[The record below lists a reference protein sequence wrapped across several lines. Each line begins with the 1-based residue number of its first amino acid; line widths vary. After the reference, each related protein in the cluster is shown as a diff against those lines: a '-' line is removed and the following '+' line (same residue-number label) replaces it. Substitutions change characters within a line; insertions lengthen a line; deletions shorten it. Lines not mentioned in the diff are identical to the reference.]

1 MSVVALIDPIAEST
15 ESTILAR
22 STPNAEEASEAVRR
36 VRRAQA
42 GDLAAYDQLVHQ
54 FQERIYGLCYHM
66 TSNHEDAHDLAQD
79 TFVKAW
85 QALKSFKGD
94 SSFYTW
100 IYRIAVNTCLN
111 HLKLR
116 RNRTPHLSLND
127 LDLQPEN
134 HPDLVARVSDKTP
147 RREANLAELQR
158 RLNEA
163 ILKLSEDHRTVVT
176 LHDIQGLPHDQIAK
190 ILGVNPG
197 TVRSRLFYAHQQLQG
212 SLADWVK

>member
-1 MSVVALIDPIAEST
+1 MDPIAEST
-15 ESTILAR
+15 PSTLLGRPAL
-22 STPNAEEASEAVRR
+22 NAEEASEVVQR

-66 TSNHEDAHDLAQD
+66 TSHHEDANDLAQD

-85 QALKSFKGD
+85 QALKSFKGN

-116 RNRTPHLSLND
+116 RNRTTHLSLHD

-134 HPDLVARVSDKTP
+134 HPDLVALVSDKTS
-147 RREANLAELQR
+147 RAEANLAELQR

-163 ILKLSEDHRTVVT
+163 ILKLSDDHRSVVT

-212 SLADWVK
+212 WLADWVQ

>member
-1 MSVVALIDPIAEST
+1 MDPIAEST
-15 ESTILAR
+15 QSTILAR
-22 STPNAEEASEAVRR
+22 TASNAEEASEVVHR

-66 TSNHEDAHDLAQD
+66 TSHHEDAHDLAQD

-127 LDLQPEN
+127 LDVQPEN
-134 HPDLVARVSDKTP
+134 DPDLVALVSDKTP

-163 ILKLSEDHRTVVT
+163 ILKLSEDHRSVVT

-212 SLADWVK
+212 WLADWMK

>member
-1 MSVVALIDPIAEST
+1 MDPIAEST
-15 ESTILAR
+15 VSARTIA
-22 STPNAEEASEAVRR
+22 NAEEASEVVQR

-42 GDLAAYDQLVHQ
+42 GDIAAYDQLVHQ

-66 TSNHEDAHDLAQD
+66 TSHHEDAHDLAQD

-127 LDLQPEN
+127 LDVQPEN
-134 HPDLVARVSDKTP
+134 DPDLVALVSDKTP

-163 ILKLSEDHRTVVT
+163 ILKLSEDHRAVVT

-212 SLADWVK
+212 WLADWMK

>member
-1 MSVVALIDPIAEST
+1 MDPIAEST
-15 ESTILAR
+15 VSARTIA
-22 STPNAEEASEAVRR
+22 NAEEASEVVQR

-66 TSNHEDAHDLAQD
+66 TSHHEDAHDLAQD

-127 LDLQPEN
+127 LDVQPEN
-134 HPDLVARVSDKTP
+134 DPDLVALVSDKTP

-176 LHDIQGLPHDQIAK
+176 LHDIQGLPHEQIAK
-190 ILGVNPG
+190 ILKVNPG

-212 SLADWVK
+212 WLSDWMK

>member
-1 MSVVALIDPIAEST
+1 MDPIAEST
-15 ESTILAR
+15 VSARTI
-22 STPNAEEASEAVRR
+22 PNAEEASEVVQR

-42 GDLAAYDQLVHQ
+42 GDLAAYDQLVQQ

-66 TSNHEDAHDLAQD
+66 TSHHEDAHDLAQD

-127 LDLQPEN
+127 LDVQPEN
-134 HPDLVARVSDKTP
+134 DPDLVALVSDKTP

-163 ILKLSEDHRTVVT
+163 ILKLSEDHRSVVT

-197 TVRSRLFYAHQQLQG
+197 TVRSRLFYAHQQLHG
-212 SLADWVK
+212 WLADWMR

>member
-1 MSVVALIDPIAEST
+1 MDPIAEST
-15 ESTILAR
+15 VSARTIA
-22 STPNAEEASEAVRR
+22 NAEEASEVVQR

-42 GDLAAYDQLVHQ
+42 GDLAAYDQLVQQ

-66 TSNHEDAHDLAQD
+66 TSHHEDAHDLAQD

-127 LDLQPEN
+127 LDVQPEN
-134 HPDLVARVSDKTP
+134 DPDLVALVSDKTP

-163 ILKLSEDHRTVVT
+163 ILKLSEDHRSVVT

-212 SLADWVK
+212 WLADWMK

>member
-1 MSVVALIDPIAEST
+1 MDPIAEST
-15 ESTILAR
+15 VSARTIA
-22 STPNAEEASEAVRR
+22 NAEEASEVVQR

-42 GDLAAYDQLVHQ
+42 GGLAAYDQLVHQ

-66 TSNHEDAHDLAQD
+66 TSHHEDAHDLAQD

-127 LDLQPEN
+127 LDVQPEN
-134 HPDLVARVSDKTP
+134 DPDLVALVSDKTP
-147 RREANLAELQR
+147 RREANLADLQR

-163 ILKLSEDHRTVVT
+163 ILKMSEDHRAVVT

-212 SLADWVK
+212 WLADWMK

>member
-1 MSVVALIDPIAEST
+1 MDPIAEST
-15 ESTILAR
+15 VSARTI
-22 STPNAEEASEAVRR
+22 PNAEEASEVVQR

-54 FQERIYGLCYHM
+54 FLERIYGLCYHM
-66 TSNHEDAHDLAQD
+66 TSHHEDAHDLAQD

-127 LDLQPEN
+127 LDVQPEN
-134 HPDLVARVSDKTP
+134 DPDLVALVSDKTP

-163 ILKLSEDHRTVVT
+163 ILKLSEDHRSVVT

-212 SLADWVK
+212 WLADWMR

>member
-1 MSVVALIDPIAEST
+1 MDPIAEST
-15 ESTILAR
+15 VSARTIA
-22 STPNAEEASEAVRR
+22 NAEEASEVVQR

-42 GDLAAYDQLVHQ
+42 GDLAAYDQLVQQ

-66 TSNHEDAHDLAQD
+66 TSHHEDAHDLAQD

-127 LDLQPEN
+127 LDVQPEN
-134 HPDLVARVSDKTP
+134 DPDLVALVSDKTP

-163 ILKLSEDHRTVVT
+163 ILKLSEDHRSVVT

-212 SLADWVK
+212 WLADWMR

>member
-1 MSVVALIDPIAEST
+1 MDPIAEST
-15 ESTILAR
+15 QSTILAR
-22 STPNAEEASEAVRR
+22 TIPNAEEASEVVHR

-42 GDLAAYDQLVHQ
+42 GDLAAYDQLVQQ

-66 TSNHEDAHDLAQD
+66 TSHHEDAHDLAQD

-127 LDLQPEN
+127 LDVQPEN
-134 HPDLVARVSDKTP
+134 DPDLVALVSGKTP

-163 ILKLSEDHRTVVT
+163 ILKLSEDHRSVVT

-212 SLADWVK
+212 WLADWMR

>member
-1 MSVVALIDPIAEST
+1 MDPIAEST
-15 ESTILAR
+15 VSARTI
-22 STPNAEEASEAVRR
+22 PNAEEASEVVQR

-42 GDLAAYDQLVHQ
+42 GDLAAYDQLVQQ

-66 TSNHEDAHDLAQD
+66 TSHHEDAHDLAQD

-127 LDLQPEN
+127 LDVQPEN
-134 HPDLVARVSDKTP
+134 DPDLVALVSDKTP

-163 ILKLSEDHRTVVT
+163 ILKLSEDHRSVVT

-212 SLADWVK
+212 WLADWMR

>member
-1 MSVVALIDPIAEST
+1 MDPIAEST
-15 ESTILAR
+15 VPARTI
-22 STPNAEEASEAVRR
+22 PNAEEASEVVQR

-66 TSNHEDAHDLAQD
+66 TSHHEDAHDLAQD

-127 LDLQPEN
+127 LDVQPEN
-134 HPDLVARVSDKTP
+134 DPDLVALVSDKTP

-163 ILKLSEDHRTVVT
+163 ILKLSEDHRSVVT

-212 SLADWVK
+212 WLADWMR

>member
-1 MSVVALIDPIAEST
+1 MDPIAEST
-15 ESTILAR
+15 ESTESTVLAR
-22 STPNAEEASEAVRR
+22 PAPNAEEASEVGPC

-66 TSNHEDAHDLAQD
+66 TSHHEDANDLAQD

-85 QALKSFKGD
+85 QALKSFKGN

-116 RNRTPHLSLND
+116 RNRTTHLSLND

-134 HPDLVARVSDKTP
+134 HPDLVALVSDKTP

-163 ILKLSEDHRTVVT
+163 ILKLSDDHRSVVT

-212 SLADWVK
+212 WLADWVQ

>member
-1 MSVVALIDPIAEST
+1 MEPIAEST
-15 ESTILAR
+15 VSTR
-22 STPNAEEASEAVRR
+22 SATGADEASEIVHR

-42 GDLAAYDQLVHQ
+42 GDLAAYDQLVAQ

-66 TSNHEDAHDLAQD
+66 TSNHEDANDLAQD

-85 QALKSFKGD
+85 QALKNFKGD

-134 HPDLVARVSDKTP
+134 DPDLVALISDKTP
-147 RREANLAELQR
+147 RREAGLGELQR

-163 ILKLSEDHRTVVT
+163 LLKLSEDHRTVVT

-190 ILGVNPG
+190 ILGINPG

-212 SLADWVK
+212 WLGDWMK

>member
-1 MSVVALIDPIAEST
+1 MDPIAEST
-15 ESTILAR
+15 VSARTI
-22 STPNAEEASEAVRR
+22 PNAEEASEVVQR

-42 GDLAAYDQLVHQ
+42 GDLAAYDQLVQQ

-66 TSNHEDAHDLAQD
+66 TSHHEDAHDLAQD

-127 LDLQPEN
+127 LDVQPEN
-134 HPDLVARVSDKTP
+134 DPDLVALVSDKTP

-163 ILKLSEDHRTVVT
+163 ILKLSEDHRSVVT
-176 LHDIQGLPHDQIAK
+176 LHDIHGLPHDQIAK

-212 SLADWVK
+212 WLADWMR

>member
-1 MSVVALIDPIAEST
+1 MDPIAEST
-15 ESTILAR
+15 VPARTI
-22 STPNAEEASEAVRR
+22 PNAEEASEVVQR

-66 TSNHEDAHDLAQD
+66 TSHHEDAHDLAQD

-127 LDLQPEN
+127 LDVQPEN
-134 HPDLVARVSDKTP
+134 DPDLVALVSDKTP

-212 SLADWVK
+212 WLADWMR

>member
-1 MSVVALIDPIAEST
+1 MEPLAEATVSTRTALGAD
-15 ESTILAR
+15 
-22 STPNAEEASEAVRR
+22 EASEVVHR

-42 GDLAAYDQLVHQ
+42 GDLVAYDQLVTQ

-66 TSNHEDAHDLAQD
+66 TSNHEDANDLAQD
-79 TFVKAW
+79 AFVKAW
-85 QALKSFKGD
+85 QALKNFKGD

-134 HPDLVARVSDKTP
+134 DPDLVALISDKTP
-147 RREANLAELQR
+147 RREAGLGELQR

-163 ILKLSEDHRTVVT
+163 LLKLSEDHRTVVT

-190 ILGVNPG
+190 ILGINPG

-212 SLADWVK
+212 WLGDWMK

>member
-1 MSVVALIDPIAEST
+1 
-15 ESTILAR
+15 
-22 STPNAEEASEAVRR
+22 
-36 VRRAQA
+36 
-42 GDLAAYDQLVHQ
+42 
-54 FQERIYGLCYHM
+54 M
-66 TSNHEDAHDLAQD
+66 TSHHEDAHDLAQD

-85 QALKSFKGD
+85 QALKNFKGD

-127 LDLQPEN
+127 LDVQPEN
-134 HPDLVARVSDKTP
+134 DPDLVALVSDKTP

-163 ILKLSEDHRTVVT
+163 ILRLSEDHRTVVT

>member
-1 MSVVALIDPIAEST
+1 MDPIAEST
-15 ESTILAR
+15 VSARTIA
-22 STPNAEEASEAVRR
+22 NAEEASEVVQR

-66 TSNHEDAHDLAQD
+66 TSHHEDAHDLAQD

-127 LDLQPEN
+127 LDVQPEN
-134 HPDLVARVSDKTP
+134 DPDLVALVSDKTP

-163 ILKLSEDHRTVVT
+163 ILKLSEDHRSVVT

-212 SLADWVK
+212 WLADWMK

>member
-1 MSVVALIDPIAEST
+1 MDPIAEST
-15 ESTILAR
+15 VSARTI
-22 STPNAEEASEAVRR
+22 PNAEEASEVVQR

-42 GDLAAYDQLVHQ
+42 GDLAAYDQLVQQ

-66 TSNHEDAHDLAQD
+66 TSHHEDAHDLAQD

-127 LDLQPEN
+127 LDVQPEN
-134 HPDLVARVSDKTP
+134 DPDLVALVSDKTP

-163 ILKLSEDHRTVVT
+163 ILKLSEDHRSVVT

-212 SLADWVK
+212 WLAVWAR

>member
-1 MSVVALIDPIAEST
+1 MEPIAEST
-15 ESTILAR
+15 VSTRTA
-22 STPNAEEASEAVRR
+22 TGAEEASEVSHL

-42 GDLAAYDQLVHQ
+42 GDLAAYDQLVTR

-66 TSNHEDAHDLAQD
+66 TSHHEDAHDLAQD

-85 QALKSFKGD
+85 QALKNFKGD
-94 SSFYTW
+94 ASFYTW
-100 IYRIAVNTCLN
+100 VYRIAVNTCLN

-116 RNRTPHLSLND
+116 RNRTPHLNLDD

-134 HPDLVARVSDKTP
+134 DPDLVALVSEKTP
-147 RREANLAELQR
+147 RREAALAELQR

-163 ILKLSEDHRTVVT
+163 LLKLSEDHRTVVT

-190 ILGVNPG
+190 ILGINPG

-212 SLADWVK
+212 WLADWMK

>member
-1 MSVVALIDPIAEST
+1 MDPIAEST
-15 ESTILAR
+15 QSTILAR
-22 STPNAEEASEAVRR
+22 TASSPEEASDVSHR

-42 GDLAAYDQLVHQ
+42 GDLAAYDQLVTK

-85 QALKSFKGD
+85 QALRNFKGD

-127 LDLQPEN
+127 LDVQPESD
-134 HPDLVARVSDKTP
+134 PDLLALVSDKTP
-147 RREANLAELQR
+147 RREAGLAELQR

-163 ILKLSEDHRTVVT
+163 IQKLSEDHRTVVT
-176 LHDIQGLPHDQIAK
+176 LHDIQGLPHDQIAR
-190 ILGVNPG
+190 ILGINPG

-212 SLADWVK
+212 WLSDWVK

>member
-1 MSVVALIDPIAEST
+1 MDPIAEST
-15 ESTILAR
+15 QSTLLAR
-22 STPNAEEASEAVRR
+22 TPANAEEASEVAHR

-42 GDLAAYDQLVHQ
+42 GDLAAYDQLVNQ

-66 TSNHEDAHDLAQD
+66 TSHHEDAHDLAQD

-85 QALKSFKGD
+85 QALKHFKGD

-111 HLKLR
+111 YLKLR

-127 LDLQPEN
+127 LDVQPEN
-134 HPDLVARVSDKTP
+134 DPDLVALVSDKTP

-163 ILKLSEDHRTVVT
+163 ILKLSEDHRSVVT

-212 SLADWVK
+212 WLADWMK

>member
-1 MSVVALIDPIAEST
+1 MDPIAEST
-15 ESTILAR
+15 VSTRVPLR
-22 STPNAEEASEAVRR
+22 TLPRTPSGADSGTEVTHW

-42 GDLAAYDQLVHQ
+42 GDQAAYDHLVSE
-54 FQERIYGLCYHM
+54 FRERIYGLCYHM
-66 TSNHEDAHDLAQD
+66 TSNHEDANDLAQD

-85 QALKSFKGD
+85 QALKNFKGD

-127 LDLQPEN
+127 LDLHPEN
-134 HPDLVARVSDKTP
+134 DPDLVALISDKTP
-147 RREANLAELQR
+147 RREAGLEELQR
-158 RLNEA
+158 RLNEDL
-163 ILKLSEDHRTVVT
+163 LKLSEEHRTVVT

-212 SLADWVK
+212 WLADWMR

>member
-1 MSVVALIDPIAEST
+1 MDPIADSMM
-15 ESTILAR
+15 SAR
-22 STPNAEEASEAVRR
+22 ATPNAEEASEVVLR

-42 GDLAAYDQLVHQ
+42 GDLAAYDQLVGQ

-79 TFVKAW
+79 AFVKAW
-85 QALKSFKGD
+85 QALRNFKGD

-127 LDLQPEN
+127 LDVQPEN
-134 HPDLVARVSDKTP
+134 DPDLVALVSENTP
-147 RREANLAELQR
+147 RRDASLAELQR

-176 LHDIQGLPHDQIAK
+176 LHDIQGLPHEQIAK
-190 ILGVNPG
+190 ILKVNPG

-212 SLADWVK
+212 WLSDWMK

>member
-1 MSVVALIDPIAEST
+1 MDPIAEST
-15 ESTILAR
+15 QSTILAR
-22 STPNAEEASEAVRR
+22 AASSPEEASDVSHR

-42 GDLAAYDQLVHQ
+42 GDLAAYDQLVTQ

-85 QALKSFKGD
+85 QALRNFKGD

-127 LDLQPEN
+127 LDVQPESD
-134 HPDLVARVSDKTP
+134 PDLLALVSDKTP
-147 RREANLAELQR
+147 RREASLAELQR

-163 ILKLSEDHRTVVT
+163 IQKLSEDHRTVVT
-176 LHDIQGLPHDQIAK
+176 LHDIQGLPHDQIAR
-190 ILGVNPG
+190 ILGINPG

-212 SLADWVK
+212 WLSDWVK

>member
-1 MSVVALIDPIAEST
+1 MDPIAEST
-15 ESTILAR
+15 RSTLLAR
-22 STPNAEEASEAVRR
+22 TPANAEEASEVAHR

-42 GDLAAYDQLVHQ
+42 GDLAAYDQLVNQ

-66 TSNHEDAHDLAQD
+66 TSHHEDAHDLAQD

-85 QALKSFKGD
+85 QALKHFKGD

-111 HLKLR
+111 YLKLR

-127 LDLQPEN
+127 LDVQPEN
-134 HPDLVARVSDKTP
+134 DPDLVALVSDKTP

-163 ILKLSEDHRTVVT
+163 ILKLSEDHRSVVT

-212 SLADWVK
+212 WLADWMK

>member
-1 MSVVALIDPIAEST
+1 MSVAALMDPIAEST
-15 ESTILAR
+15 QSTILAR
-22 STPNAEEASEAVRR
+22 TDPNAEEASEVVHR

-42 GDLAAYDQLVHQ
+42 GDLAAYDQLVNQ

-66 TSNHEDAHDLAQD
+66 TSHHEDAHDLAQD

-85 QALKSFKGD
+85 QALKNFKGD

-127 LDLQPEN
+127 LDVQPEN
-134 HPDLVARVSDKTP
+134 DPDLVALVSDKTP

-163 ILKLSEDHRTVVT
+163 LLKLSEDHRSVVT

-212 SLADWVK
+212 WLADWMK

>member
-1 MSVVALIDPIAEST
+1 MDPIAEST
-15 ESTILAR
+15 VSAR
-22 STPNAEEASEAVRR
+22 TAPNAEEASEVVSR

-66 TSNHEDAHDLAQD
+66 TSHHEDAHDLAQD

-127 LDLQPEN
+127 LDVQPEN
-134 HPDLVARVSDKTP
+134 DPDLVALVSDKTP

-163 ILKLSEDHRTVVT
+163 ILKLSEDHRSVVT

-212 SLADWVK
+212 WLADWMK

>member
-1 MSVVALIDPIAEST
+1 MDPIAEST
-15 ESTILAR
+15 VSARTI
-22 STPNAEEASEAVRR
+22 PNAEEASEVVQR

-42 GDLAAYDQLVHQ
+42 GDLAAYDQLVQQ

-66 TSNHEDAHDLAQD
+66 TSHHEDAHDLAQD

-127 LDLQPEN
+127 LDVQPEN
-134 HPDLVARVSDKTP
+134 DPDLVALVSDKTP

-163 ILKLSEDHRTVVT
+163 ILKLSEDHRAVVT

-212 SLADWVK
+212 WLADWMK

>member
-1 MSVVALIDPIAEST
+1 MDPIAEST
-15 ESTILAR
+15 VSARTI
-22 STPNAEEASEAVRR
+22 PNAEEASEVVHR

-66 TSNHEDAHDLAQD
+66 TSHHEDAHDLAQD

-127 LDLQPEN
+127 LDVQPEN
-134 HPDLVARVSDKTP
+134 DPDLVALVSDKTP

-163 ILKLSEDHRTVVT
+163 ILKLSEDHRSVVT

-212 SLADWVK
+212 WLADWMR

>member
-1 MSVVALIDPIAEST
+1 MEPIAEST
-15 ESTILAR
+15 VSTR
-22 STPNAEEASEAVRR
+22 SATGADEASEIVHR

-42 GDLAAYDQLVHQ
+42 GDLAAYDQLVAQ

-66 TSNHEDAHDLAQD
+66 TSNHEDANDLAQD

-85 QALKSFKGD
+85 QALKNFKGD

-134 HPDLVARVSDKTP
+134 DPDLVALVSDKTP
-147 RREANLAELQR
+147 RREAGLVELQR

-163 ILKLSEDHRTVVT
+163 LLKLSEDHRTVVT

-190 ILGVNPG
+190 ILGINPG

-212 SLADWVK
+212 WLGDWMK

>member
-1 MSVVALIDPIAEST
+1 MDPIAEST
-15 ESTILAR
+15 VSARTI
-22 STPNAEEASEAVRR
+22 PNAEEASEVVQR

-42 GDLAAYDQLVHQ
+42 GDLAAYDQLVQQ

-66 TSNHEDAHDLAQD
+66 TSHHEDAHDLAQD

-116 RNRTPHLSLND
+116 RNRTLHLSLND
-127 LDLQPEN
+127 LDVQPEN
-134 HPDLVARVSDKTP
+134 DPDLVALVSDKTP

-163 ILKLSEDHRTVVT
+163 ILKLSEDHRSVVT

-212 SLADWVK
+212 WLADWMR

>member
-1 MSVVALIDPIAEST
+1 MMS
-15 ESTILAR
+15 AR
-22 STPNAEEASEAVRR
+22 ATPNAEEASEVVLR

-42 GDLAAYDQLVHQ
+42 GDLAAYDQLVGQ

-79 TFVKAW
+79 AFVKAW
-85 QALKSFKGD
+85 QALRNFKGD

-127 LDLQPEN
+127 LDVQPEN
-134 HPDLVARVSDKTP
+134 DPDLVALVSENTP
-147 RREANLAELQR
+147 RRDASLAELQR

-176 LHDIQGLPHDQIAK
+176 LHDIQGLPHEQIAK
-190 ILGVNPG
+190 ILKVNPG

-212 SLADWVK
+212 WLSDWMK

>member
-1 MSVVALIDPIAEST
+1 MDPIAEST
-15 ESTILAR
+15 PSTPSTLLAR
-22 STPNAEEASEAVRR
+22 PALNAEEASEVVQR

-66 TSNHEDAHDLAQD
+66 TSHHEDAHDLAQD

-85 QALKSFKGD
+85 QALKNFKGD

-116 RNRTPHLSLND
+116 RNRTQHLSLND

-134 HPDLVARVSDKTP
+134 HPVLVALVSDKTP

-197 TVRSRLFYAHQQLQG
+197 TIRSRLFYAHQQLQG